1 MLNLEL
7 KSTIPTFGEEFIE
20 KLVPHITTS
29 LIDLTTCVNWT
40 TLIHRLKR
48 QIFKTDFYW
57 WIAGS
62 WTSNKGLNMLTV
74 LYWRTSLNRC
84 RHSYKWTRWV
94 QSGALTAKSE
104 NETRPNVDRMRVRKI
119 LLIWLPKGLWQ
130 AESCPKKIRS
140 VESSNL
146 LAELLFLLT
155 RNILLYTTR
164 IYL

>member
-1 MLNLEL
+1 MLSLEL
-7 KSTIPTFGEEFIE
+7 KSTIPTFGEESIE

-48 QIFKTDFYW
+48 QIFKTNFYW
-57 WIAGS
+57 WIEGS

-84 RHSYKWTRWV
+84 RHPYKWTRWV
-94 QSGALTAKSE
+94 QSWAITAKSE
-104 NETRPNVDRMRVRKI
+104 NETRPDVDRMRVRKI
-119 LLIWLPKGLWQ
+119 LLLWLPKGLRQ

-155 RNILLYTTR
+155 KNILYTNY